1 MSSARLDT
9 PFGFLRRSFRILN
22 EGEKRGLVWMFILIV
37 ANSFVDILG
46 LAAVLPVIGVVLD
59 PGQIQTNEILKV
71 VFEAGRRLH
80 PSLTAEGFMIALA
93 LSMVGAFFCKAVFGL
108 LISWVQ
114 SRFGYRIS
122 FRMTGVMWSYH
133 FGHSLEEMRSKD
145 SGKVLAE
152 ITSWPGGFT
161 NTFVVGGLKLI
172 NELFVIALIAVGL
185 LVYSPIVLASVSAI
199 LIVGVVIVRGVTKNR
214 VHAYGRQ
221 FKELGPR
228 SNTLVTNAVRGFLEV
243 ITFQATAA
251 VRDNFLGNLWSI
263 IRIST
268 RQSVINNFPSKMY
281 EVLSIAAIAGAII
294 VGLLLKTGSTEF
306 FTLLTLMALASYRVM
321 PSMNRL
327 AASVLSMRTNWYF
340 LEAMEKAEAR
350 RMLGASADLL
360 QDVHIEMGDVI
371 VCENLT
377 LGYRALPMPVLEDLS
392 LDLEMGKIHC
402 LVGPSG
408 CGKSTLM
415 NAILGLHEPDVG
427 QIWLRSAS
435 GKSKGTLF
443 QALPVQA
450 WLGNMAYLSQQPF
463 LFRGSVLENL
473 TMGVEGRS
481 VDEMVFLNWVERLQ
495 LSDCLGEVPL
505 EFLLNEGASNLSG
518 GQQQRLALLRALL
531 MDKPILVLDEA
542 TSALDTQTRDGV
554 FEVLQDITNRGGM
567 VILITHDRE
576 LAAKCDQVVDLEHHQ

>member
-1 MSSARLDT
+1 
-9 PFGFLRRSFRILN
+9 
-22 EGEKRGLVWMFILIV
+22 
-37 ANSFVDILG
+37 
-46 LAAVLPVIGVVLD
+46 
-59 PGQIQTNEILKV
+59 
-71 VFEAGRRLH
+71 
-80 PSLTAEGFMIALA
+80 
-93 LSMVGAFFCKAVFGL
+93 
-108 LISWVQ
+108 
-114 SRFGYRIS
+114 
-122 FRMTGVMWSYH
+122 
-133 FGHSLEEMRSKD
+133 
-145 SGKVLAE
+145 
-152 ITSWPGGFT
+152 
-161 NTFVVGGLKLI
+161 
-172 NELFVIALIAVGL
+172 
-185 LVYSPIVLASVSAI
+185 
-199 LIVGVVIVRGVTKNR
+199 
-214 VHAYGRQ
+214 
-221 FKELGPR
+221 
-228 SNTLVTNAVRGFLEV
+228 
-243 ITFQATAA
+243 
-251 VRDNFLGNLWSI
+251 
-263 IRIST
+263 
-268 RQSVINNFPSKMY
+268 
-281 EVLSIAAIAGAII
+281 
-294 VGLLLKTGSTEF
+294 
-306 FTLLTLMALASYRVM
+306 
-321 PSMNRL
+321 
-327 AASVLSMRTNWYF
+327 
-340 LEAMEKAEAR
+340 
-350 RMLGASADLL
+350 
-360 QDVHIEMGDVI
+360 
-371 VCENLT
+371 
-377 LGYRALPMPVLEDLS
+377 
-392 LDLEMGKIHC
+392 MGKIHC